1 MLVSSGA
8 TMLGH
13 VLPRDEPAAGTSD
26 LLIRGLRSGF
36 LHLVYVLILGVSLHH
51 QGLILSMFVLGMSD
65 EVV

>member
-13 VLPRDEPAAGTSD
+13 VLPCDELAAGTSD

-36 LHLVYVLILGVSLHH
+36 LHLVNVLILSVSFNH
-51 QGLILSMFVLGMSD
+51 QSLILNVYFRHV
-65 EVV
+65 